1 MAFAKGSLVVVD
13 YTGRTKDGEV
23 FDTTR
28 AEDAAK
34 AGLPSDKKYAP
45 MLVSV
50 GAGWVL
56 KGLDEALEGAELD
69 KEVTVEVPPAKGFG
83 EVSYSKIRVMRSR
96 KLGDEEEKAS
106 VGDRVEIDG
115 KSGTIRHMGSG
126 RVKVD
131 FNHRHAG
138 KTLVYD
144 IRVLRAVETDGDKV
158 EALLDRHLPDREDH
172 AHDDGVLSLHVS
184 DYYATPAVKQAARI
198 EIFRLVPSVRMIK
211 FIDAHTN
218 PNFKPAEAPPAEGA
232 SAEVGP
238 EPRAEA
244 PPEPAGSAE
253 GSPEPGAGREK
264 ELAPG

>member
-172 AHDDGVLSLHVS
+172 AHDDGVLSLHIS
-184 DYYATPAVKQAARI
+184 DHYATPAVKQAARI

-218 PNFKPAEAPPAEGA
+218 PNFKPAEAPPAGGG

-253 GSPEPGAGREK
+253 GSPGAGREK
-264 ELAPG
+264 ELALG